1 MVEMT
6 QLDLYGRATVEEK
19 GCMGL
24 TVCLLTLLR
33 CHGMQ
38 HRVHLA
44 MSFNMNGQTKRT
56 VGPQF
61 ISPTILLQYQGIGEC
76 RQV

>member
-1 MVEMT
+1 MT
-6 QLDLYGRATVEEK
+6 PAI
-19 GCMGL
+19 GCEINACQRKVKPRWGKCPTRSIWTERL
-24 TVCLLTLLR
+24 KKKDV
-33 CHGMQ
+33 GG
-38 HRVHLA
+38 
-44 MSFNMNGQTKRT
+44 SRT